1 MGALWGLAA
10 DATSRGRAPVSAPHG
25 GGLYG
30 PGHRPPRELNR
41 QVRNHLAH
49 SRTTSLTCKALRSCP
64 GAIVPE
70 PTPSG
75 NALSLHIPFSN
86 DSDYSTDF
94 HTPARLQP
102 R

>member
-70 PTPSG
+70 PTPRS
-75 NALSLHIPFSN
+75 NALSLHKSIAIAS
-86 DSDYSTDF
+86 DSATDL